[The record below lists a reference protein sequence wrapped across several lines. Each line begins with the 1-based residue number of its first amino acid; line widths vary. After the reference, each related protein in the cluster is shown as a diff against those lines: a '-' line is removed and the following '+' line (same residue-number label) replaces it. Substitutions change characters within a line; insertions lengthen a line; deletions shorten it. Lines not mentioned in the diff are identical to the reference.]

1 MSSCSELFLKSKFL
15 KVGTTQVRFFQK
27 KKGISFYTL
36 IPSVFPAKEV
46 VAVQEPVDQ
55 QKVASAV

>member
-1 MSSCSELFLKSKFL
+1 MSSWSELFLKGKFL
-15 KVGTTQVRFFQK
+15 KVGTTQVRFFHK
-27 KKGISFYTL
+27 KDISFYTL

-46 VAVQEPVDQ
+46 VTVQEPVDQ